1 MTRDERL
8 RILGPKTL
16 AEIHRRIGAVPPPA
30 PEHIELL
37 RQMRAATEKAEHKP
51 AA

>member
-1 MTRDERL
+1 MTREERL
-8 RILGPKTL
+8 AILGPRTV
-16 AEIHRRIGAVPPPA
+16 AEIHRRIEAVPPPA

-37 RQMRAATEKAEHKP
+37 RQMRNAKESAEQKP

>member
-1 MTRDERL
+1 MTREERL
-8 RILGPKTL
+8 RILGPATV
-16 AEIHRRIGAVPPPA
+16 AEIHRRIEAVPPPA

-37 RQMRAATEKAEHKP
+37 RAMRAAAEKAEHTP

>member
-1 MTRDERL
+1 MTREERH
-8 RILGPKTL
+8 RILGT
-16 AEIHRRIGAVPPPA
+16 ATVAGIHRRVEAVPPPA

-37 RQMRAATEKAEHKP
+37 RSMHAAAEATEQKP

>member
-1 MTRDERL
+1 MTREERH
-8 RILGPKTL
+8 RILGAATV
-16 AEIHRRIGAVPPPA
+16 AEIHRRIEAVPPPA

-37 RQMRAATEKAEHKP
+37 REMRAATERAEHKP

>member
-1 MTRDERL
+1 MTRAERL
-8 RILGPKTL
+8 RVLGPKTV

-37 RQMRAATEKAEHKP
+37 RALRSAAEKAEQKP

>member
-1 MTRDERL
+1 MTREERL
-8 RILGPKTL
+8 RILGPKTV
-16 AEIHRRIGAVPPPA
+16 AEIHRRVEAVPPPA

-37 RQMRAATEKAEHKP
+37 RQMHAAAERAEQQP